1 MTPFIDATLYPDCEP
16 PADLATPADAADYL
30 MRVCGS
36 CDFGMPPGPETVATL
51 RAMRDT
57 FDRHPLRDSLAY
69 HALRRWFGWPE
80 LPHEGMLWNPA
91 AEQDAREGRP
101 PDDTLI

>member
-1 MTPFIDATLYPDCEP
+1 MTRYIDGALYPDCDP
-16 PADLATPADAADYL
+16 PTDLRDEHEAADFL
-30 MRVCGS
+30 MRVCGA
-36 CDFGMPPGPETVATL
+36 CDFGMPPSDETVVTL
-51 RAMRDT
+51 RTLRDT
-57 FDRHPLRDSLAY
+57 FDRFPILDSMAY

-80 LPHEGMLWNPA
+80 LPHVGAPWNSA